1 MLNIF
6 SKKLLLLLF
15 PIQVCFAQ
23 LVPIDETEL
32 SGMTGQAFI
41 NLDHSSSGGLDFTK
55 VSLGLDVKTSLN
67 SDLLDVGNY
76 DNGSDIRI
84 KDFALG
90 NIEADGSIT
99 PFEIRDPFIELAF
112 EQDGSKQ
119 NIVGVRLGFGGAK
132 GALSGT
138 IESLSGNIN
147 VEIRDTAAGL
157 NDSGSLLG
165 GLAAVLLA
173 NSPIETTAK
182 LVDSNGNLDQTRAS
196 LVGIPN
202 GDTFD
207 IYASNSLE
215 RIALTFIDV
224 LPQTSCAARTWIG
237 SCKQLELEA
246 QGCETLGINVCF
258 DLKKYNTLDVGSNV
272 VKDGNGK
279 VTSSDYAQGLFLGF
293 QTKAITWIDG
303 ITPTTTTKGAFLNVP
318 NGGLQVNLA
327 EAFKGTDRVRTRYV
341 DPYFGGF

>member
-1 MLNIF
+1 MLNTF
-6 SKKLLLLLF
+6 SKILLLLLL
-15 PIQVCFAQ
+15 PVQVCFAQ
-23 LVPIDETEL
+23 LVPIDEAEL

-67 SDLLDVGNY
+67 SNLLDVGNY

-99 PFEIRDPFIELAF
+99 PFEIQDPFIELAF

-119 NIVGVRLGFGGAK
+119 NLVGVRLGFSGAK

-173 NSPIETTAK
+173 NSPIETTAQ

-246 QGCETLGINVCF
+246 QGCKALGINVCF

-272 VKDGNGK
+272 VKDGNGR

-293 QTKAITWIDG
+293 QTKAITWMDG
-303 ITPTTTTKGAFLNVP
+303 TTPTTATRGAFLNVP